1 MAAPDGQLRASDT
14 ERERIIELLR
24 RHTADGRLTLEE
36 FEQRV
41 GEALAATT
49 RADLGPVLR
58 DLPPLQPVPPH
69 ATRPTPVRVRWP
81 SALDG
86 GAVLR
91 TVAVVA
97 AVTVVLASGWQLWW
111 IVFPLIAVFGGCGR
125 SATSCTSGRSRWA
138 DNHRHG
144 GRVAAHDRSHR
155 GRVADDQR
163 ETIRV

>member
-1 MAAPDGQLRASDT
+1 MAAPDGQLRASDA
-14 ERERIIELLR
+14 ERERIIEVLR

-58 DLPPLQPVPPH
+58 ELPPLQPVTPP
-69 ATRPTPVRVRWP
+69 ATPPTPRRLRLP
-81 SALDG
+81 SPPDG

-91 TVAVVA
+91 TVAVVT

-111 IVFPLIAVFGGCGR
+111 IVFPLMAVFGGCGR
-125 SATSCTSGRSRWA
+125 RASSCASRRSRQA
-138 DNHRHG
+138 GDHRHH
-144 GRVAAHDRSHR
+144 GRASDVDRA
-155 GRVADDQR
+155 V
-163 ETIRV
+163 IRV